1 MLLAYIDEVGETG
14 AFVSREHNRYNT
26 SPAFGY
32 AGFIIPEHKARYFG
46 SLFQKDKN
54 ALFAKELAEAEH
66 PGRWEK
72 KGADLFRP
80 ETHLKYPMQLRVF
93 TGLVRHVTSL
103 GGRLFYYADQ
113 KPLGSPKQVAP
124 LGGTE
129 PVDRETAAMQETLN
143 RIARYAKTKNSNV
156 MVVIDQ
162 INEKTRAERLPRMYS
177 HILGRAA
184 DFPEMRR
191 IIEPPMHVDSKLSA
205 NIQFADWVAACVTR
219 AVDYQLLDGSPYKWV
234 TERRTLPD
242 VREAFTYESKLRLW
256 HSSVK
261 DPNNHELFK
270 PQRVTQLAGGAL
282 AANTTTDVP
291 WERIRAAAA
300 RASAGRNNR

>member
-14 AFVSREHNRYNT
+14 AFVSRDNNKYNT
-26 SPAFGY
+26 SAAFGY

-54 ALFAKELAEAEH
+54 TLFAKELAEAEH

-80 ETHLKYPMQLRVF
+80 NTHKHYPAQLRVF
-93 TGLVRHVTSL
+93 AGLVRQVVEL

-113 KPLGSPKQVAP
+113 KPLGTPGQVAP

-143 RIARYAKTKNSNV
+143 RIARHAKTRNSNV

-205 NIQFADWVAACVTR
+205 NIQFADWVAACVSR
-219 AVDYQLLDGSPYKWV
+219 AIDYQLLDPSPYRWV
-234 TERRTLPD
+234 TERGTLPG
-242 VREAFTYESKLRLW
+242 VRDAFTYESKLRLW

-261 DPNNHELFK
+261 DPNNSDLFK
-270 PQRVTQLAGGAL
+270 AQRVMGLRGGGL
-282 AANTTTDVP
+282 AANTSRDVP
-291 WERIRAAAA
+291 WERIRAAAV
-300 RASAGRNNR
+300 RGRTGTR